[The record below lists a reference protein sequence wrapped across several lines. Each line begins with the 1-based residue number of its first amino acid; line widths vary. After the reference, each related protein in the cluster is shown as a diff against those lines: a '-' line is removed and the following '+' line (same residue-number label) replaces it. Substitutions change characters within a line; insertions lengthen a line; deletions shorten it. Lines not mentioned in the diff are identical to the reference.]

1 MAKRSKSSK
10 RWLAEHFSDEYVL
23 RAQREGLRSRAT
35 YKLEEIDQRDQLLRP
50 GVTVLD
56 LGAAPGGW
64 SEYAVKKLKGFHGK
78 SGRVLAT
85 DILEMEPLPGVE
97 FVQGDFTQDEV
108 LAELRRRLGDD
119 PVDLVLSDMAPNMS
133 GVDDVDQA
141 RAMMLAELAL
151 DLAQQVLRP
160 GGDFLVKAFQGAGY
174 EDFVKA
180 ARAGFESVTVR
191 KPKASRSRSN
201 EVYLLA
207 RKRKRVDGV

>member
-35 YKLEEIDQRDQLLRP
+35 YKLEEIDQRDRLLRP

-64 SEYAVKKLKGFHGK
+64 SEYCAKHLHAFPGK

-85 DILEMEPLPGVE
+85 DILGMEPLPGVE
-97 FVQGDFTQDEV
+97 FIQGDFTQDEV
-108 LAELRRRLGDD
+108 LVEIRRRLGPD
-119 PVDLVLSDMAPNMS
+119 PIDLVLSDMSPNIS

-141 RAMMLAELAL
+141 RGVYLAELAL
-151 DLAQQVLRP
+151 DLARQVLRP
-160 GGDFLVKAFQGAGY
+160 GGDFLVKMFQGVGY
-174 EDFVKA
+174 EEFVKA
-180 ARAGFESVTVR
+180 ARAEFATIAVR
-191 KPKASRSRSN
+191 KPKASRSRSA

-207 RKRKRVDGV
+207 RKRNAVDGV

>member
-23 RAQREGLRSRAT
+23 RAQREGLRSRAA
-35 YKLEEIDQRDQLLRP
+35 YKLEEIDQRDRLLRP

-64 SEYAVKKLKGFHGK
+64 SEYCAKHLHGK
-78 SGRVLAT
+78 GRVLAT

-108 LAELRRRLGDD
+108 LAEIRRRLGAD
-119 PVDLVLSDMAPNMS
+119 PVDLVLSDMAPNIS

-141 RAMMLAELAL
+141 RGVYLAELAL
-151 DLAQQVLRP
+151 DLARQVLRP
-160 GGDFLVKAFQGAGY
+160 GGDFLVKVFQGAGY
-174 EDFVKA
+174 EEFVKA
-180 ARAGFESVTVR
+180 ARAEFATVMVR
-191 KPKASRSRSN
+191 KPKASRSRSA

-207 RKRKRVDGV
+207 RKRNAVDGV

>member
-10 RWLAEHFSDEYVL
+10 RWLTEHFSDEYVL
-23 RAQREGLRSRAT
+23 RAQREGLRSRAA
-35 YKLEEIDQRDQLLRP
+35 YKLEEIDQRDHLLRP
-50 GVTVLD
+50 GTTVLD

-64 SEYAVKKLKGFHGK
+64 SEYAGKALKGR
-78 SGRVLAT
+78 GRVLAT
-85 DILEMEPLPGVE
+85 DILAMEPLPGVE

-108 LAELRRRLGDD
+108 LAELRRALGDD

-141 RAMMLAELAL
+141 RAVYLAELAL
-151 DLAQQVLRP
+151 DLARQVLRP

-174 EDFVKA
+174 EAFVKA
-180 ARAGFESVTVR
+180 ARAEFESVTVR

>member
-23 RAQREGLRSRAT
+23 RAQREGLRSRAA
-35 YKLEEIDQRDQLLRP
+35 YKLDEIDQRDRLLRP
-50 GVTVLD
+50 GVNVLD

-64 SEYAVKKLKGFHGK
+64 SELAAKKLQGR
-78 SGRVLAT
+78 GRVLAT

-97 FVQGDFTQDEV
+97 FVQGDFTQDAV
-108 LAELRRRLGDD
+108 LAEIRRRLGDD

-141 RAMMLAELAL
+141 RAVHLAELAL
-151 DLAQQVLRP
+151 DLARQVLRP
-160 GGDFLVKAFQGAGY
+160 GGDLLVKVFQGAGY
-174 EDFVKA
+174 EEFVKA
-180 ARAGFESVTVR
+180 TRAEFGTVAVR

-207 RKRKRVDGV
+207 RKRKGSDGV

>member
-23 RAQREGLRSRAT
+23 RAQREGLRSRAAF
-35 YKLEEIDQRDQLLRP
+35 KLEEIDQRDHLLRP

-64 SEYAVKKLKGFHGK
+64 SEYAGK
-78 SGRVLAT
+78 RMQGKGRVLAT

-108 LAELRRRLGDD
+108 LAELQRRLGGD

-141 RAMMLAELAL
+141 RAMHLAELAL
-151 DLAQQVLRP
+151 DLAQRVLRP
-160 GGDFLVKAFQGAGY
+160 GGDLLVKAFQGAGY
-174 EDFVKA
+174 EEFVKA
-180 ARAGFESVTVR
+180 TRAGFESVVVR

>member
-10 RWLAEHFSDEYVL
+10 RWLAEHFSDEFVL
-23 RAQREGLRSRAT
+23 RAQREGLRSRAAF
-35 YKLEEIDQRDQLLRP
+35 KLEEVDQRDHLLRP

-64 SEYAVKKLKGFHGK
+64 SEYAAKRLGGK
-78 SGRVLAT
+78 GRVIAT
-85 DILEMEPLPGVE
+85 DILAMDPLPGVE

-108 LAELRRRLGDD
+108 LAAIRERLGPD

-141 RAMMLAELAL
+141 RAVHLAELAL
-151 DLAQQVLRP
+151 ELARQVLRP
-160 GGDFLVKAFQGAGY
+160 GGDLLVKAFQGAGY
-174 EDFVKA
+174 EALVKA
-180 ARAGFESVTVR
+180 ARAEFETVAVR

>member
-1 MAKRSKSSK
+1 MGRRSKSSG
-10 RWLAEHFSDEYVL
+10 RWLEEHFSDPYVR
-23 RAQREGLRSRAT
+23 RAQGEGLRSRAAF
-35 YKLEEIDQRDQLLRP
+35 KLEEIDQRDHLLRP

-64 SEYAVKKLKGFHGK
+64 SEFAAKKLHGR
-78 SGRVLAT
+78 GRVLAT

-108 LAELRRRLGDD
+108 LARIRERLGAD
-119 PVDLVLSDMAPNMS
+119 PIDLVLSDMAPNMS

-141 RAMMLAELAL
+141 RAMHLAELAL
-151 DLAQQVLRP
+151 DLATHVLRP
-160 GGDFLVKAFQGAGY
+160 GGDLLVKVFQGAGY
-174 EDFVKA
+174 EEFVKA
-180 ARAGFESVTVR
+180 ARAAFETVAVR

>member
-23 RAQREGLRSRAT
+23 RAQREGLRSRAAF
-35 YKLEEIDQRDQLLRP
+35 KLEEIDQRDRLLRP

-64 SEYAVKKLKGFHGK
+64 SEYAAKRLRGASGK
-78 SGRVLAT
+78 DGRVLAT
-85 DILEMEPLPGVE
+85 DILPMEPLPGVE

-108 LAELRRRLGDD
+108 LAEIRRRLGAD

-141 RAMMLAELAL
+141 RAMHLAELAL
-151 DLAQQVLRP
+151 DLARQVLRP
-160 GGDFLVKAFQGAGY
+160 GGDLLVKAFQGAGY
-174 EDFVKA
+174 EELVKA
-180 ARAGFESVTVR
+180 ARAEFETVAVR